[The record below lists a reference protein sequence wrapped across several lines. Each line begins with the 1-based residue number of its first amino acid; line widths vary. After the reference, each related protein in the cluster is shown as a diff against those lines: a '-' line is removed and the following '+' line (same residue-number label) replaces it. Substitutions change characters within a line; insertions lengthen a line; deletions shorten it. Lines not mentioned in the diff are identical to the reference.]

1 MTKAQAQ
8 QIAELLNT
16 RNELQTAYTGAKVF
30 RDADDYVFE
39 EADGAV
45 AACVQV
51 KKVQWYQSEICHLSV
66 GLKCEGQGRGKRLI
80 QLAEEK
86 ALKEGARIV
95 QCTIRIGNVRG
106 EAAFRRSGYRVACN
120 FYNSETDRYVNVWQ
134 KALIGRPPA

>member
-1 MTKAQAQ
+1 MTKEEAQ
-8 QIAELLNT
+8 QIAELLNA
-16 RNELQTAYTGAKVF
+16 RNELQTAYTAAKVLQ
-30 RDADDYVFE
+30 RAHDYVFE

-66 GLKCEGQGRGKRLI
+66 GVKYEGQGRGKRLI

-95 QCTIRIGNVRG
+95 QCTIRIGNVRS
-106 EAAFRRSGYRVACN
+106 EAAFRRSGYRVASN
-120 FYNSETDRYVNVWQ
+120 FYNPGTERYVNVWQ
-134 KALIGRPPA
+134 KVLSGRPPA